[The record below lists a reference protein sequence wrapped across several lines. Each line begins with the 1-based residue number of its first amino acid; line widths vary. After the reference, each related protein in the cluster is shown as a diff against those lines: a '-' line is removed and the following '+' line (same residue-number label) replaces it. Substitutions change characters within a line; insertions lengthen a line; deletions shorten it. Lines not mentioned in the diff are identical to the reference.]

1 MSANRRDGCKIGTV
15 FEVKKEIPGMRQR
28 LGCTRILGLACGL
41 LLSGT
46 AMAQEL
52 SKVDTRHVV
61 VKLDNDTLQVTEVTL
76 KPGEKLP
83 LHTHPAYTLYTIHG
97 GTVRIVYQGGKT
109 EDAVWDH
116 GDVLYGDPEGPHTTE
131 NVGKTTI
138 KILLVEVKGPI
149 ATKKK

>member
-1 MSANRRDGCKIGTV
+1 
-15 FEVKKEIPGMRQR
+15 MRQR
-28 LGCTRILGLACGL
+28 LVCTRILGVACGL
-41 LLSGT
+41 LLSGS

-76 KPGEKLP
+76 KPGEKLA

-109 EDAVWDH
+109 EEAG
-116 GDVLYGDPEGPHTTE
+116 GDTGEWHTGNREGPIT
-131 NVGKTTI
+131 
-138 KILLVEVKGPI
+138 PR
-149 ATKKK
+149 